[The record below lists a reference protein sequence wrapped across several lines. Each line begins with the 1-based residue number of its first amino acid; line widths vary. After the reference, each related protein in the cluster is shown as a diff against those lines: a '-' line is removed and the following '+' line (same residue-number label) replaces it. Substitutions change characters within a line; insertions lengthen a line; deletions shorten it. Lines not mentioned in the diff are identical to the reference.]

1 MCCPNSKSGLAASGL
16 ARVLRLAIVTVAD
29 EPAARLAGFEVCAV
43 DIRTSTS
50 GWLALGGGQAVI
62 TTVRAFPATLGRCVN
77 RISASTAVGLARGGG
92 LTIITIGRT
101 GPAT

>member
-16 ARVLRLAIVTVAD
+16 TRILRRAIFTVGD
-29 EPAARLAGFEVCAV
+29 EPAARLAGFGVCAV
-43 DIRTSTS
+43 DIRASTS
-50 GWLALGGGQAVI
+50 VWRALSGGQAVI
-62 TTVRAFPATLGRCVN
+62 TTVRAFPATFGRCVN
-77 RISASTAVGLARGGG
+77 RISASTAVGLARRGG